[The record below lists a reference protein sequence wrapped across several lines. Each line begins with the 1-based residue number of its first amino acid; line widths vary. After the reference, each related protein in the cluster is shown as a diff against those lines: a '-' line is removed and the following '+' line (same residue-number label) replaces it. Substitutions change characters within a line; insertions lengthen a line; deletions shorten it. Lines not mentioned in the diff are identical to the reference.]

1 MSDAFPSDPRIR
13 ASILYERRVDD
24 VIGYLLRRYRNVDPL
39 AVADAAVDGV
49 MQVSRLHEEPPSA
62 FWAIVRVAKD
72 RLRSI
77 LRSET
82 RRRRRE
88 KTATDLVTRQK
99 PAAPSA
105 LDEAISR
112 ESEAEVR
119 AAAAP
124 FRDELARTDLER
136 TAFDAWMDG
145 TSHPADLAAVLGWDS
160 DAGRTEAKKL
170 LARFRQRLKR
180 LKDRLVEEPR

>member
-1 MSDAFPSDPRIR
+1 MSDTFPSDPRIR
-13 ASILYERRVDD
+13 QAVLFEQHVDRATA
-24 VIGYLLRRYRNVDPL
+24 YLVRRYSGVDPQ
-39 AVADAAVDGV
+39 AAADAAVDGV
-49 MQVSRLHEEPPSA
+49 MQVSRLNEEPESVY
-62 FWAIVRVAKD
+62 WAIVRVAKD
-72 RLRSI
+72 RLRSH

-88 KTATDLVTRQK
+88 KIAGDRVTERQS
-99 PAAPSA
+99 AAPSA
-105 LDEAISR
+105 LDDAIAR
-112 ESEAEVR
+112 ETDAETR

-145 TSHPADLAAVLGWDS
+145 TSRPADLAALLDCGVEG
-160 DAGRTEAKKL
+160 ATRL